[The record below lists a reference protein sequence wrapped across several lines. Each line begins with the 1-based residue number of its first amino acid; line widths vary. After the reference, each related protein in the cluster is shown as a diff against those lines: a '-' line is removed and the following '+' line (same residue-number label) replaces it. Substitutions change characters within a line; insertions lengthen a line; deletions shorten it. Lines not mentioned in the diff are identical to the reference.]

1 MFLREEVS
9 RKPHGVCF
17 SEEKRARKHKPE
29 ANRTDPEW
37 KMCFLE
43 KKRAE
48 NHMACVFQKK
58 SERENTNWKLI
69 AQSRSE
75 KCVF

>member
-1 MFLREEVS
+1 
-9 RKPHGVCF
+9 
-17 SEEKRARKHKPE
+17 
-29 ANRTDPEW
+29 
-37 KMCFLE
+37 MCFLE

-75 KCVF
+75 KCVFYRRSEQKTTWRVFFRGKASKKTHSKQIAPSETASK